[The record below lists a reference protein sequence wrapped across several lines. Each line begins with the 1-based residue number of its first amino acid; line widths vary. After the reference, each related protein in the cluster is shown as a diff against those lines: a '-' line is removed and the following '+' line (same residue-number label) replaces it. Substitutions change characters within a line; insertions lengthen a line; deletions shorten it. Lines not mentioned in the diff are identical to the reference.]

1 MGVREWLRMQCLK
14 TTVRYPQ
21 QLTLDFPCDGHGER
35 FLSNHSMM
43 QSHWGRG
50 GDECRAEGEMSS
62 PAGQG
67 RGCYRAMASP
77 ELPTKVSG
85 DMQQVGGLGRSEAFC
100 QPQSPGPRRW
110 SICLHGWMSVPFAAL
125 RTLVMSLTSPWVPSL
140 PDQRPSQG

>member
-1 MGVREWLRMQCLK
+1 MLKDNREVPP
-14 TTVRYPQ
+14 TAHSG
-21 QLTLDFPCDGHGER
+21 FSPCDGHGER

-43 QSHWGRG
+43 QSHGAEG
-50 GDECRAEGEMSS
+50 GGVDECGPEGEVSS

-77 ELPTKVSG
+77 ELLTKVSG
-85 DMQQVGGLGRSEAFC
+85 DMRQVGGLGRSEAFC

-125 RTLVMSLTSPWVPSL
+125 RTLVMSLTSPWVPNL
-140 PDQRPSQG
+140 PDQKGPARGEFSI